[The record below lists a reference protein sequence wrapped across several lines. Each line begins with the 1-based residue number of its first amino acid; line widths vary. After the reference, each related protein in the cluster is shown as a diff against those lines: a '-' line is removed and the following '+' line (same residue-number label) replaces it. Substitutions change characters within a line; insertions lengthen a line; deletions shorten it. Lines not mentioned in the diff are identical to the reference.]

1 MTRPTYETILWEQDG
16 GIGTIT
22 INRPEQF
29 NGMTNTMLRETH
41 ELLHDV
47 ADDDVGRPSS
57 CSPAPARRSAPAP
70 TSSTTRPA
78 RPNEPNKDEYFD
90 VPVLLHEMPQVTVA
104 AINGA
109 CAGAGL
115 GWACG
120 CDLRYAA
127 RSAKLNTAFLDVAV
141 AGDMGLPWTL
151 PRLVGAGVARE
162 LSLLPR
168 KLTADEAAAIGLVNA
183 AFDDDVFRAEVRA
196 PRRAPRRRRAA
207 RPARHEGPLRRR
219 RVDGLRR
226 VRRHRDQGPR
236 HDHRVGRLPRRRSRR
251 SSRSARHG
259 SRGSDR
265 HAPTPPDRPR
275 RQRRHRRRRRAH
287 RRPRAAPSATTT
299 RTSGA
304 SGCTTRCCRSAP
316 SCSRSSPR

>member
-1 MTRPTYETILWEQDG
+1 MIRQHETLLWDQDG

-29 NGMTNTMLRETH
+29 NGITNRMLRELH

-47 ADDDVGRPSS
+47 AADDSVDVVVLTGAGRAFCPGADLKHYSS
-57 CSPAPARRSAPAP
+57 G
-70 TSSTTRPA
+70 
-78 RPNEPNKDEYFD
+78 EPDEAGHADHFD

-115 GWACG
+115 GWACA

-162 LSLLPR
+162 LSLFPR
-168 KLTADEAAAIGLVNA
+168 RVGADEAAAIGLVNA
-183 AFDDDVFRAEVRA
+183 AFDDDAFHAEVRSRVERLAAAA
-196 PRRAPRRRRAA
+196 PLARRGMKAHYVAA
-207 RPARHEGPLRRR
+207 ETDGFGAFIARETKAHQRIAASDDCKEAFAAFVEKRPAQFH
-219 RVDGLRR
+219 
-226 VRRHRDQGPR
+226 
-236 HDHRVGRLPRRRSRR
+236 GR
-251 SSRSARHG
+251 
-259 SRGSDR
+259 
-265 HAPTPPDRPR
+265 
-275 RQRRHRRRRRAH
+275 
-287 RRPRAAPSATTT
+287 
-299 RTSGA
+299 
-304 SGCTTRCCRSAP
+304 
-316 SCSRSSPR
+316 